1 MAKPTFKAV
10 KTLTSSIRKNASQS
24 QAEKT
29 ELLLYYVSKHSSPT
43 VSKDDAGKS
52 VYAYPEDSA
61 FTATI
66 QANGKIRFTKG
77 KDDNGDS
84 LAMSPDAKPM
94 LSQSA
99 KSWVNKET
107 GGTNTDDQK
116 IDVYG
121 AYSDMDFRRAWD
133 FIKGFGIA
141 SQTEAKDFW
150 TFAVDVTACL
160 SAIRKHSK
168 QGETFWADMKAKTPN
183 DVKNGS
189 DKLVNVSAGKPI
201 AYTKKGSFTE
211 SDKAK
216 FEKAVQD
223 AIDKILMTQA
233 KNACK
238 TRDDLKSAIV
248 YKCTFSLKTTKQVVS
263 S

>member
-10 KTLTSSIRKNASQS
+10 KTLAQSIRKNASQS

-29 ELLLYYVSKHSSPT
+29 ELLLYYVSKHSEPT
-43 VSKDDAGKS
+43 VSKDDAGKN

-61 FTATI
+61 FTATA

-77 KDDNGDS
+77 KDENGAS

-107 GGTNTDDQK
+107 GGTNTDDGK
-116 IDVYG
+116 IDVFG
-121 AYSDMDFRRAWD
+121 AYADNDFRRAWD

-141 SQTEAKDFW
+141 SQTDVKDFW
-150 TFAVDVTACL
+150 TFSVDVTACL

-168 QGETFWADMKAKTPN
+168 EGKTFWADMKAKTPN
-183 DVKNGS
+183 DSKNES
-189 DKLVNVSAGKPI
+189 NKVISVSAGKQI
-201 AYTKKGSFTE
+201 AYT
-211 SDKAK
+211 
-216 FEKAVQD
+216 
-223 AIDKILMTQA
+223 L
-233 KNACK
+233 
-238 TRDDLKSAIV
+238 
-248 YKCTFSLKTTKQVVS
+248 SLIHI
-263 S
+263 